1 MANFELYFC
10 IAHFKFSPLAFHHH
24 SSERLHYQP
33 FMAYARL
40 SAIGMAVPEKIIT
53 NAFFESLIETTD
65 EWIVSRTGIK
75 TRYHTGPNEF
85 TSDLCVRAVQD
96 LVAHYPAV
104 SLEDVDMILVAT
116 TSPDQ
121 PMPSMA
127 CRVQH
132 RLSLSR
138 AGALDI
144 YAACAG
150 FSYGVVMA
158 KGLIAGGVHKKI
170 LVLGAETLSKVT
182 DFTDRTSCMLFG
194 DGAGAV
200 LIEADETGNI
210 GVCITGAS
218 GEGGPDLYISGFAES
233 IDGQLLTMNR
243 CIVQNGKKVFKWAV
257 NKAIEQM
264 PILAAANG
272 LSLSEIDW
280 FVPHSANLRIIE
292 AICKDTGFPIEKTLE
307 SIVDYGNTSSASI
320 PIALYNGIKSGKV
333 KRGDRIMIFGFG
345 GGLAYAG
352 TVITW

>member
-1 MANFELYFC
+1 MVN
-10 IAHFKFSPLAFHHH
+10 
-24 SSERLHYQP
+24 
-33 FMAYARL
+33 ARL
-40 SAIGMAVPEKIIT
+40 SAIGMSVPDKVIP
-53 NAFFESLIETTD
+53 NSYFESLIDTTE
-65 EWIVSRTGIK
+65 EWILSRTGIK
-75 TRYHTGPNEF
+75 TRYHAGPDEF

-96 LVAHYPAV
+96 LVVQFPEV

-138 AGALDI
+138 SGALDI

-150 FSYGVVMA
+150 FSYGIVMA

-170 LVLGAETLSKVT
+170 LVIGAETLSKVT

-200 LIEADETGNI
+200 LIEADKTGNI
-210 GVCITGAS
+210 GGCITGAS

-233 IDGQLLTMNR
+233 IDGQPLKMNR
-243 CIVQNGKKVFKWAV
+243 CIVQNGRKVFKWAV
-257 NKAIEQM
+257 TKVAEQM
-264 PILAAANG
+264 PLLAAANG
-272 LSLSEIDW
+272 ITLADIDW

-292 AICKDTGFPIEKTLE
+292 ALCNETGVPMEKVLE
-307 SIVDYGNTSSASI
+307 SIVDFGNTSSASI

-333 KRGDRIMIFGFG
+333 KRGDKIMIFGFG

>member
-1 MANFELYFC
+1 MAN
-10 IAHFKFSPLAFHHH
+10 
-24 SSERLHYQP
+24 
-33 FMAYARL
+33 ARL
-40 SAIGMAVPEKIIT
+40 SAIGMAVPQKLVP
-53 NAFFESLIETTD
+53 NSYFESLIETTD

-75 TRYHTGPNEF
+75 TRYHAGPNEF
-85 TSDLCVRAVQD
+85 TSDLCVRAVED
-96 LVAHYPAV
+96 LVLQFPGKT
-104 SLEDVDMILVAT
+104 LEDVDMIFVAT

-158 KGLIAGGVHKKI
+158 KGLIAGGMHRKI
-170 LVLGAETLSKVT
+170 LVIGAETLSKIT
-182 DFTDRTSCMLFG
+182 DFTDRSSCMLFG

-200 LIEADETGNI
+200 LIEADETSNI
-210 GVCITGAS
+210 GACITGAN
-218 GEGGPDLYISGFAES
+218 GEGGPDLYVSGFAES
-233 IDGQLLTMNR
+233 IDGHPLNMNR
-243 CIVQNGKKVFKWAV
+243 CIVQNGRKVFKWAV
-257 NKAIEQM
+257 NKVAEQM

-272 LSLSEIDW
+272 LMLSDIDW

-292 AICKDTGFPIEKTLE
+292 AICKETGVPQEKTLE

-333 KRGDRIMIFGFG
+333 KRGDRIMIIGFG

-352 TVITW
+352 AVITW

>member
-1 MANFELYFC
+1 MVN
-10 IAHFKFSPLAFHHH
+10 
-24 SSERLHYQP
+24 
-33 FMAYARL
+33 ARL
-40 SAIGMAVPEKIIT
+40 SAIGMSVPEKVIP
-53 NAFFESLIETTD
+53 NSYFESLIDTTE
-65 EWIVSRTGIK
+65 EWILSRTGIK
-75 TRYHTGPNEF
+75 TRYHAAPDEF

-96 LVAHYPAV
+96 LVVQFPEV

-150 FSYGVVMA
+150 FSYGIVMA

-170 LVLGAETLSKVT
+170 LVIGAETLSKVT

-200 LIEADETGNI
+200 LIEADKTGNI
-210 GVCITGAS
+210 GGCITGAS

-233 IDGQLLTMNR
+233 IDGHPLKMNR
-243 CIVQNGKKVFKWAV
+243 CIVQNGRKVFKWAV
-257 NKAIEQM
+257 TKVAEQM
-264 PILAAANG
+264 PLLAAANG
-272 LSLSEIDW
+272 ITLADLDW

-292 AICKDTGFPIEKTLE
+292 ALSNETGVPMEKVLE
-307 SIVDYGNTSSASI
+307 SIVDFGNTSSASI

-333 KRGDRIMIFGFG
+333 KRGDKIMIFGFG